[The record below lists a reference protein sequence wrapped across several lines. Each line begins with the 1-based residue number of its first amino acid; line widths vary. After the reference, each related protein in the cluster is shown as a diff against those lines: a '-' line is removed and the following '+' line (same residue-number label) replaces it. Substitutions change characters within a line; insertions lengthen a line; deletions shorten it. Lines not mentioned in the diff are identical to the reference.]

1 MFLKVTLSLLEGFGK
16 TLELFG
22 VTLLFALPLG
32 LIFSFASMSKFKPLK
47 WLMKV
52 FIWIIRGTPLMLQ
65 LIVIYYGP
73 GLLGSWADKQLL
85 NNPTMD
91 IFASGAVF
99 DAIEGIILPVMTW
112 LSGWSVWD
120 RFFAVSVAFVIN
132 FACYF
137 SEIYRGGIEG
147 IPKGQYEAGEV
158 LGMTKS
164 QIFFKVVLLQVIKR
178 IIPPMGNEVI
188 TLVKDTSL
196 VRVIAVYE
204 LMWYGQNFIKSE
216 GIIWPML
223 FTGVYY
229 LLFSGLLTIF
239 LSWLEKKMDYFKV

>member
-1 MFLKVTLSLLEGFGK
+1 
-16 TLELFG
+16 
-22 VTLLFALPLG
+22 
-32 LIFSFASMSKFKPLK
+32 
-47 WLMKV
+47 
-52 FIWIIRGTPLMLQ
+52 MLQ

-132 FACYF
+132 YACYF
-137 SEIYRGGIEG
+137 SEIYRGGIES
-147 IPKGQYEAGEV
+147 INYGQYEAGQV

-164 QIFFKVVLLQVIKR
+164 QIFFKVVLMQVVKR
-178 IIPPMGNEVI
+178 IVPPMSNEII

-196 VRVIAVYE
+196 ARIIAVGE
-204 LMWYGQNFIKSE
+204 ILMAAERYAGK
-216 GIIWPML
+216 GVIWPL
-223 FTGVYY
+223 FYTGIYF
-229 LLFSGLLTIF
+229 LLFNGILTLLF
-239 LSWLEKKMDYFKV
+239 GFVEKKLDYYRG